1 MIRHA
6 KKEDADSCIHLFDA
20 ISEDYS
26 AYKND
31 SFYEELHQWIE
42 RREVFVSLDDDEL
55 EGFVMFD
62 RMKKE
67 FTMLAV
73 HPDYRNQGVATKLI
87 YTVAGCFEPEDE
99 ISVVMHGDD
108 EQAQALKGFYH
119 SCGFEEEEE
128 QEHSPENGVR
138 MVYRV

>member
-1 MIRHA
+1 
-6 KKEDADSCIHLFDA
+6 
-20 ISEDYS
+20 
-26 AYKND
+26 
-31 SFYEELHQWIE
+31 
-42 RREVFVSLDDDEL
+42 
-55 EGFVMFD
+55 
-62 RMKKE
+62 
-67 FTMLAV
+67 MLAV

-128 QEHSPENGVR
+128 QKELTQEETEKQEKMEIKILNKIKIIYIILTYQSRHFVIQDKI
-138 MVYRV
+138 